1 VTKVAVGLAREGGA
15 EEAAAEAARRAA
27 AQLAGAP
34 ADLAFLFLSPDL
46 ADDAADAAAAVMAE
60 LGPVRLVGCAA
71 EGLVAGQRELEQGPA
86 AAVWAASLPGADV
99 TPFHASAVSEDD
111 EVVVAG
117 FPMVDEPSLVVLLV
131 DPFTFPAD
139 DFLGELNELAPG
151 TPVVGG
157 VAVGGSHSGTLV
169 LDGAVHHDGAVG
181 AVLSGVDVHTVVSQG
196 CRPIG
201 RAAVITR
208 SEGNVV
214 YELAGEPALER
225 LREDLSE
232 LAPEE
237 RRLAAGGLMA
247 GLVIDENRPDYGRGD
262 FLVRGLLGADE
273 ESGAIAIGEQVRVG
287 QTLQFHV
294 RDEASADEDLREA
307 LAALPQGAA
316 GALLFTCNG
325 RGTRMFSA
333 PDHDARTLAGSLG
346 NDALAGFFC
355 GGEIGPVGG
364 RVFLHA
370 FTATIAVFLGGQT
383 AGRPGA

>member
-1 VTKVAVGLAREGGA
+1 
-15 EEAAAEAARRAA
+15 
-27 AQLAGAP
+27 
-34 ADLAFLFLSPDL
+34 
-46 ADDAADAAAAVMAE
+46 
-60 LGPVRLVGCAA
+60 
-71 EGLVAGQRELEQGPA
+71 
-86 AAVWAASLPGADV
+86 V
-99 TPFHASAVSEDD
+99 TPFHASAVSAGD

-117 FPMVDEPSLVVLLV
+117 FPLVDEPSLVVLLV

-157 VAVGGSHSGTLV
+157 VAVGGADRGTLV
-169 LDGAVHHDGAVG
+169 LDGEVHRDGAVG
-181 AVLSGVDVHTVVSQG
+181 AVITGVDVHTVVSQG

-225 LREDLSE
+225 LRADLSE
-232 LAPEE
+232 LPPEE

-262 FLVRGLLGADE
+262 FLVRGLLGADDE
-273 ESGAIAIGEQVRVG
+273 TGAIAIAEQVRIG

-307 LAALPQGAA
+307 LAALPRGAA

-325 RGTRMFSA
+325 RGTRMFST
-333 PDHDARTLAGSLG
+333 PDHDARSLAGSLG

-370 FTATIAVFLGGQT
+370 FTATIAVFLAGQT
-383 AGRPGA
+383 AGPGA